1 MAIRTMG
8 FVSFLAAIVTTLTAG
23 VSAKPAF
30 TQLLNNP
37 RWYRTYDSSSS
48 IIPAEG
54 KLLFAWDFVDPDK
67 QVDSFFVGIDTL
79 WGLPQDMNGDTASDW
94 DLQVCPD
101 EICMNGL
108 KAGIHGANSPYPFGV
123 DKSKA
128 EHHMQFFPAI
138 SPKFEFIAPA
148 RSLFGAMMFC
158 RSRST
163 GASDTVLAYG
173 SWKLA
178 WDSTNPPP
186 VRPIK
191 GYLPKVSDFVIV
203 GDTVRYLQGAA
214 GMLPRP
220 SQAVP
225 ISKHLGLSI
234 DKGDLRA
241 AFPSL
246 KESKEIEVY
255 GSSGR
260 RIWSSGQLGADCR
273 EINLH
278 PGNTGPESQAS
289 GFLLIRLSWQSG
301 EEWSK
306 APWLAP

>member
-1 MAIRTMG
+1 M
-8 FVSFLAAIVTTLTAG
+8 VSLAAGAF
-23 VSAKPAF
+23 AKPAF

-108 KAGIHGANSPYPFGV
+108 KAGIHGANSPYPFGA

-128 EHHMQFFPAI
+128 EHHVQFFPAI
-138 SPKFEFIAPA
+138 SPKFDFIAPA

-173 SWKLA
+173 SWKLT
-178 WDSTNPPP
+178 WDSTKPPP
-186 VRPIK
+186 VRPDK
-191 GYLPKVSDFVIV
+191 GYLPKLSDFVIV
-203 GDTVRYLQGAA
+203 DDTVRYLKGAA
-214 GMLPRP
+214 GLLQRP
-220 SQAVP
+220 SRVELAQ
-225 ISKHLGLSI
+225 KHLELNI
-234 DKGDLRA
+234 DRGDLRI
-241 AFPSL
+241 AFPGL
-246 KESKEIEVY
+246 RVPKEIRIY
-255 GSSGR
+255 TSSGR
-260 RIWSSGQLGADCR
+260 RIGSSGQLGLDCN

-278 PGNTGPESQAS
+278 PENQGNGVHSA

-301 EEWSK
+301 EEWAK
-306 APWLAP
+306 TPWLVP